1 MCLSFFQAVF
11 VWIPSLNASGKL
23 STFRIRDRGL
33 SIWII
38 VPPANT
44 TASYLIKFPVNADSD
59 DYLGLS
65 FRVLAN
71 CFVERAESTS
81 TSSEE

>member
-1 MCLSFFQAVF
+1 MF
-11 VWIPSLNASGKL
+11 VWIPSLNASGEL

-33 SIWII
+33 SIWTI

-44 TASYLIKFPVNADSD
+44 TASYLVKFLVNADRD